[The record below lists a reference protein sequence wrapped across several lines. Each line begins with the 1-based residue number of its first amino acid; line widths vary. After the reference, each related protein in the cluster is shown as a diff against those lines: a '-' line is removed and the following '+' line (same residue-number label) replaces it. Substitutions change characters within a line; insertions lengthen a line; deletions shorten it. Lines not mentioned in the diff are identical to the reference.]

1 MKPHHIL
8 DQLGEGAK
16 HLLDFLSISVAVGTL
31 VSLLP
36 SLAALLT
43 IVWTGLRIFD
53 WIEARWR
60 GRKLSED

>member
-1 MKPHHIL
+1 MKPHQLL
-8 DQLGEGAK
+8 DSLGDGAK

-60 GRKLSED
+60 GQKLSKD